1 MNNHTYAVIMAGGGG
16 TRLWPL
22 SRKNHPKQTLR
33 FGRPRTLFQM
43 AVDRLENLVTP
54 ERILVVTVA
63 DQAVMLQE
71 QVPSIPQE
79 NYLLEPMPRGTASV
93 VGLAAVALQHRDP
106 QAEMIVL
113 AADHIIENVP
123 YFQKVVRSGLSVA
136 RQGYLVTLGITP
148 TFPST
153 GYGYIQFGEELGNF
167 EGLPVFRGM
176 KFKEKPALELAEQ
189 FLASGDHAWNSGM
202 FIWTVERILREIHR
216 SMPDLEEK
224 LLDISLQWD
233 TPLRQKILQEVWPTI
248 HPQTI
253 DFGVMEKADQ
263 VAVIPARELQWN
275 DVGSW
280 DSLFDVLEKDPQ
292 GNILVDGEHLLLD
305 TQNTLIISD
314 APGRLVATIGVD
326 NLIVID
332 TGNALLICPR
342 DKAQQVRQVVDRLK
356 QDGRDI
362 YL

>member
-22 SRKNHPKQTLR
+22 SRQVQPKQTLS

-43 AVDRLENLVTP
+43 AVDRLENLVPP
-54 ERILVVTVA
+54 ERIFVVTVA
-63 DQAVMLQE
+63 DQAVMLQA
-71 QVPSIPQE
+71 QVPAIPQE
-79 NYLLEPMPRGTASV
+79 NYLLEPLPRGTASV
-93 VGLAAVALQHRDP
+93 VGLAGIALHHRDP
-106 QAEMIVL
+106 RAEMIVL

-123 YFQKVVRSGLSVA
+123 YFQMVVRSGLAVA
-136 RQGYLVTLGITP
+136 RQGYLVTLGVTP

-153 GYGYIQFGEELGNF
+153 GYGYIQFGDELGVF
-167 EGLPVFRGM
+167 EGLPVFHVMR
-176 KFKEKPALELAEQ
+176 FKEKPNLQLAEQ

-202 FIWTVERILREIHR
+202 FIWTVERILHEVRR
-216 SMPDLEEK
+216 LMPDLDGK
-224 LLDISLQWD
+224 LLKISQQWD
-233 TPLRQKILQEVWPTI
+233 TSRRQAVLEEVWPTI

-263 VAVIPARELQWN
+263 VAVIPARDLQWN

-292 GNILVDGEHLLLD
+292 GNILVGGEHILVD
-305 TQNTLIISD
+305 TQNTLILSEM
-314 APGRLVATIGVD
+314 PEKLVATIGVND
-326 NLIVID
+326 LIVID

-342 DKAQQVRQVVDRLK
+342 EKAQQVRQIVDRLK
-356 QDGRDI
+356 KEGQDI

>member
-22 SRKNHPKQTLR
+22 SRQVQPKQTLS

-43 AVDRLENLVTP
+43 AVDRLENLVPP
-54 ERILVVTVA
+54 ERIFVVTVA
-63 DQAVMLQE
+63 DQAVMLQA
-71 QVPSIPQE
+71 QVPAIPQE
-79 NYLLEPMPRGTASV
+79 NYLLEPLPRGTASV
-93 VGLAAVALQHRDP
+93 VGLAGIALHHRDP
-106 QAEMIVL
+106 RAEMIVL

-123 YFQKVVRSGLSVA
+123 YFQMVVRSGLAVA
-136 RQGYLVTLGITP
+136 RQGYLVTLGVTP

-153 GYGYIQFGEELGNF
+153 GYGYIQFGDELGVF
-167 EGLPVFRGM
+167 EGLPVFHVMR
-176 KFKEKPALELAEQ
+176 FKEKPNLQLAEQ
-189 FLASGDHAWNSGM
+189 FLRSGDHAWNSGM
-202 FIWTVERILREIHR
+202 FIWTVERILHEVRR
-216 SMPDLEEK
+216 LMPDLDGK
-224 LLDISLQWD
+224 LLKISQQWD
-233 TPLRQKILQEVWPTI
+233 TSRRQAVLEEVWPTI

-263 VAVIPARELQWN
+263 VAVIPARDLQWN

-292 GNILVDGEHLLLD
+292 GNILVGGEHILVD
-305 TQNTLIISD
+305 TQNTLILSEM
-314 APGRLVATIGVD
+314 PEKLVATIGVND
-326 NLIVID
+326 LIVID

-342 DKAQQVRQVVDRLK
+342 EKAQQVRQIVDRLK
-356 QDGRDI
+356 KEGQDI